1 MLQVTT
7 PAESH
12 DLTTLAAVKRELGI
26 IDRSEDES
34 LTAWIARASAA
45 VAEHCNRVFLQE
57 SITETFRLS
66 SRSETLLLSRFPVA
80 AIESITET
88 DAALESGLYELD
100 AKCGLVRRLTA
111 FGSATSWPAT
121 VIVVTYTAGYESID
135 ALPREVEGAAIAL
148 VRQYRFAAQRDP
160 QLRSED
166 LDGVGSASYFDG
178 LGASGLSPEIA
189 GLLSKHVKPIVG

>member
-26 IDRSEDES
+26 VDRAEDEN

-45 VAEHCNRVFLQE
+45 IAEHCNRVFLQE
-57 SITETFRLS
+57 TITETFRPS
-66 SRSETLLLSRFPVA
+66 SRSETLLLSRFPVDT
-80 AIESITET
+80 IESITESEV
-88 DAALESGLYELD
+88 ALESGLYELD
-100 AKCGLVRRLTA
+100 AKCGIVERLTA
-111 FGSATSWPAT
+111 FGSATSWPAA
-121 VIVVTYTAGYESID
+121 VISVTYTAGYEDID

-160 QLRSED
+160 QLRSEN
-166 LDGVGSASYFDG
+166 LDGVGAASYFDG
-178 LGASGLSPEIA
+178 LGASGLSPEIT
-189 GLLSKHVKPIVG
+189 GLLAKHVNPIAG